1 MIVLIGFMGAGKTTV
16 GRLLSGRLGL
26 PFIDADTAI
35 EERAG
40 CPVPQI
46 FADHGEPAFRV
57 IEHETIAALLGG
69 PPAVLALGGGAV
81 EHPGTRALLLTEDVV
96 YLHVDYDGAVARVG
110 GDTERPML
118 RRPDLA
124 AVYQRRLVAYEAV
137 AAHTVPTDGREP
149 ADVCGDI
156 VVRLGSAVPR
166 RTG

>member
-1 MIVLIGFMGAGKTTV
+1 VIVLVGFMGAGKTTV
-16 GRLLSGRLGL
+16 GRLLSGQLGL
-26 PFIDADTAI
+26 PFIDADAVI

-46 FADHGEPAFRV
+46 FASHGEQAFRL

-69 PPAVLALGGGAV
+69 PPTVLALGGGAA
-81 EHPGTRALLLTEDVV
+81 EHPGTRELLLTENVV

-110 GDTERPML
+110 GDAGRPML
-118 RRPDLA
+118 RRPDLEA
-124 AVYQRRLVAYEAV
+124 LYQRRLVAYEAI
-137 AAHTVPTDGREP
+137 ATHTVLTDGREP

-156 VVRLGSAVPR
+156 VARLGSAVPR